1 MFHPATNLMKSPRLV
16 TNPGLIIFES
26 NLSCIMNKYYFF
38 LSLVFT
44 ALTASLAAQRVGF
57 VDSKVILSK
66 STEFQT
72 AEREMDQM
80 RDQWQKEIAEKRK
93 KIEQM
98 QMDYRA
104 EEVLLP
110 EDMKAQRL
118 ETIKMEEQALAD
130 FQQKKF
136 GYEGEHFKARKDK
149 IKPIQEKLFEAI
161 QVVAKE
167 KKIDIVIDKASNAS
181 LLYANP
187 AYDLSNAVL
196 EKMGSGNA
204 PTPAPKK

>member
-1 MFHPATNLMKSPRLV
+1 MNVK
-16 TNPGLIIFES
+16 NLIILF
-26 NLSCIMNKYYFF
+26 
-38 LSLVFT
+38 VFT
-44 ALTASLAAQRVGF
+44 GCFFSVNAQRVGY

-66 STEFQT
+66 SPDFQT

-80 RDQWQKEIAEKRK
+80 RDQWQKEIADKRK

-118 ETIKMEEQALAD
+118 ESIKTEEQALAD

-149 IKPIQEKLFEAI
+149 IKPIQDKLFEAI
-161 QVVAKE
+161 QLVAKE

-187 AYDLSNAVL
+187 AYDLSNAVI

-204 PTPAPKK
+204 PAPAPKK